1 MAVERVFYRVGADH
15 WPLATFWL
23 FSILYRLAP
32 FITAL
37 LLLVGL
43 IALLIGQ
50 LQGRATWRKRG
61 IFLIACVVLGPGLI
75 INAVFKDHWDRPRP
89 RDVMEFG
96 GTLHYTPAPWRGEG
110 GSSFPCG
117 HCSVGFLY
125 ASGWWLWKS
134 RRPRWARAS
143 LALGLTLG
151 SALGLGRMAAGAH
164 FLSDVIWSALLA
176 LGFAHVLYFHILRL
190 AIPEPA
196 NRGPSSPPIWLP
208 GAQKSTLLAVL
219 GAALVLT
226 ALFITPHG
234 KLFTARIDLTQLPL
248 SPQTFE
254 ITARAADIN
263 LIIEDFPPTQILA
276 DGELHGFGM
285 PGSRLDTHTEF
296 HPNPVPTLIYRIEEQ
311 GWITDL
317 SASARIRVPPGA
329 LKRIVVELQRGSIR
343 VTDKTRDRLVQRG
356 QLKLDLHTQSGQVQ
370 ISTESNF

>member
-1 MAVERVFYRVGADH
+1 MERVFYHVGADH
-15 WPLATFWL
+15 WPLARFWL

-32 FITAL
+32 FITAS

-43 IALLIGQ
+43 IALLTGQ
-50 LQGRATWRKRG
+50 SHGRETWRKSG

-89 RDVMEFG
+89 RDVLELG
-96 GTLHYTPAPWRGEG
+96 GTLHYTAAPWRGEG

-143 LALGLTLG
+143 LALGLALG

-176 LGFAHVLYFHILRL
+176 LGLAHVLYFHILRL
-190 AIPEPA
+190 AASDPA
-196 NRGPSSPPIWLP
+196 GRGALTPPFWLP
-208 GAQKSTLLAVL
+208 QVRMLTLLAVL
-219 GAALVLT
+219 GAALVFT
-226 ALFITPHG
+226 ALFKTPHG
-234 KLFTARIDLTQLPL
+234 KPFTASIDLTQLPQ
-248 SPQTFE
+248 SPQTLE
-254 ITARAADIN
+254 ITARAADID
-263 LIIEDFPPTQILA
+263 LVIEDLPQTQILA

-285 PGSRLDTHTEF
+285 PGSRLDTRTEF
-296 HPNPVPTLIYRIEEQ
+296 YVNPVPTLIYRIEEQ

-317 SASARIRVPPGA
+317 NASARIRVPPGT

-343 VTDKTRDRLVQRG
+343 VTDKTGGRIVQQGRI
-356 QLKLDLHTQSGQVQ
+356 KLDLRTQSGHVQ
-370 ISTESNF
+370 ISTE